1 MTESH
6 YSMLVLWSEDDEA
19 FLVHVGELPGCIAHG
34 ETREEAVQNARI
46 AIENWIDTAKEIK
59 RKVPKPFD
67 LAAFEKQT
75 KHQAE
80 LVQQAIDKVVQQ
92 MVQMVS
98 FCPGNLRGVGAVSAS
113 AEDLEAQRM
122 SR

>member
-19 FLVHVGELPGCIAHG
+19 FLAHVVELPGCIAHG

-59 RKVPKPFD
+59 RKVPEPWD
-67 LAAFEKQT
+67 LAAFQKQT
-75 KHQAE
+75 AQQAQ
-80 LVQQAIDKVVQQ
+80 LVQQAIENAIQ
-92 MVQMVS
+92 QMVS
-98 FCPGNLRGVGAVSAS
+98 FYPGNLRGVRPLSAS
-113 AEDLEAQRM
+113 AEDLETHRM
-122 SR
+122 PR